1 MYCHELKRLELE
13 REGLVREFHRA
24 VRALLVDDVPFPIA
38 QNTAQAARILS
49 ERSTHAVESHRI
61 VHRC

>member
-13 REGLVREFHRA
+13 RDGLVREFHRT
-24 VRALLVDDVPFPIA
+24 VRALLVEDVPFPIA
-38 QNTAQAARILS
+38 QNTAQVARILS
-49 ERSTHAVESHRI
+49 ERSTRAVETHRI